1 MKRCLWIVSMAIV
14 VMSIVTSCI
23 MWRHGRMHPKYR
35 SYENQTKYDIEVY
48 EYDSDTNT
56 PEIKYIIPAGCSTV
70 MEDELLFSNR
80 ALVLFRYGDRTA
92 QLDRQELEFNITGH
106 SQEIGRDGDYIYY
119 KYTFTEE
126 DLNLLSKQ
134 RAVYIYKT
142 DQSISGEVYIQCYDD
157 SVSETEP
164 YSTLKIVNHHGDYDS
179 YGYWTL
185 YPFTPPFDEDNYEPV
200 DMSHC
205 RIVITNGDNVVEQRF
220 SDFEGTLFDPDL
232 YWIETIGLISVGE
245 YIITADFFASNGQ

>member
-23 MWRHGRMHPKYR
+23 MWRHGRMSSKHL

-70 MEDELLFSNR
+70 MEDELLLYDR

-92 QLDRQELEFNITGH
+92 QLHRQSLEYNIKDY

-126 DLNLLSKQ
+126 DLNLLVRQ
-134 RAVYIYKT
+134 QETYVYRVDRD
-142 DQSISGEVYIQCYDD
+142 DQSILGDVYIQCYDD

-164 YSTLKIVNHHGDYDS
+164 YCTLEIGYNYGDKFYHS
-179 YGYWTL
+179 YSYWMPL
-185 YPFTPPFDEDNYEPV
+185 YPFMPFYKDNYEPV

-205 RIVITNGDNVVEQRF
+205 RIVITNGDNVVEQRY
-220 SDFEGTLFDPDL
+220 SDFEGTLFDPDV
-232 YWIETIGLISVGE
+232 YDPVNGD
-245 YIITADFFASNGQ
+245 YIITADFFNANGQ